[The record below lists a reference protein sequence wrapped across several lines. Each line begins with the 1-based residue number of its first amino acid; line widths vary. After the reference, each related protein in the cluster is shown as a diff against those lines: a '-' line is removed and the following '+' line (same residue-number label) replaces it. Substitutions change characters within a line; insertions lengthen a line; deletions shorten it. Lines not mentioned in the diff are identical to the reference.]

1 MTLVPASF
9 VVPEKLETP
18 DFRIRK
24 LTFRDADRDYQAVM
38 SNIDLIR
45 KSRGGDW
52 PSAELTFEDDQIDLA
67 WHQREFER
75 RTSFAYAVMALDET
89 ECLGCV
95 YLYPPGFRG
104 QQSAGAEV
112 DVSFW
117 VVQAAY
123 NRGLYAVL
131 FGTIQRW
138 LVDWP
143 FRSITSPTILL
154 RVALGAATVQGIGSV
169 LPVAGVAQ
177 W

>member
-9 VVPEKLETP
+9 VVPEELDTP

-24 LTFRDADRDYQAVM
+24 LTFRDAALDYKAVM

-45 KSRGGDW
+45 KTRGGDW
-52 PSAELTFEDDQIDLA
+52 PTAELTFEDDQIDLA

-75 RTSFAYAVMALDET
+75 RTSFAYTVMSLDET

-95 YLYPPGFRG
+95 YLDPPGKE
-104 QQSAGAEV
+104 SDGAEV

-123 NRGLYAVL
+123 DRGLYAGL
-131 FGTIQRW
+131 FVTIRRW
-138 LVDWP
+138 LADWP
-143 FRSITSPTILL
+143 FRRIAYSN
-154 RVALGAATVQGIGSV
+154 AV
-169 LPVAGVAQ
+169 LP
-177 W
+177 

>member
-9 VVPEKLETP
+9 VVPEELETP

-24 LTFRDADRDYQAVM
+24 LTFRDAERDYKAVM
-38 SNIDLIR
+38 ANIDLIR
-45 KSRGGDW
+45 KTRGGDW

-104 QQSAGAEV
+104 EVSAGAEV

-123 NRGLYAVL
+123 DRGLYAAL
-131 FGTIQRW
+131 FATLQRW
-138 LVDWP
+138 LMDWP
-143 FRSITSPTILL
+143 FRSIAYSNT
-154 RVALGAATVQGIGSV
+154 V
-169 LPVAGVAQ
+169 LPQVSA
-177 W
+177 